1 MMRIALRTILFITI
15 VFFVNNIYSQQNIER
30 IDSLAG
36 RFIKNLRKEYSE
48 KLLVQ
53 TNKNVFVA
61 GEELWF
67 KAWVISH
74 LSHKYY
80 KHSQTLYADIVN
92 EQDSVMTKLLLNI
105 PSEKT
110 EAKIP
115 LSDKMQEGQYWLR
128 LYTTNMVKRDT
139 ASIMV
144 IPVFV
149 INPKL
154 PNKNIATSTSSMSN
168 TINQSTLKSSSNNAP
183 NIELYPEGGNLIAG
197 TNAVIGIKAKDANN
211 QPMATEGYIIDSKDS
226 TIETYFTTE
235 GKYGLGKCQFFISK
249 SHRYYA
255 VVNYNG
261 KKLSWPLPAVNQY
274 ASQIAIKD
282 ESPNYIKVV
291 IAQGDSIYKKGLTS
305 YLLGIN
311 KDSLCFASE
320 GSDMYEISVPK
331 TSFPKGLSKLILFND
346 KKEVISERSIFIAR
360 DKEELF
366 VQTQKPIF
374 GKRDLV
380 QATILSGDSLLRPSL
395 ASLSMV
401 VNNDQLTP
409 SYPGFYTNTQLEQLD
424 SNLALRTLQ
433 VLTQPFVYIGQQYA
447 KSIESNDENFG
458 KWTLPIDTSITDI
471 KGKVFNKKNIPMPNR
486 VVTLYSKGALTLFDA
501 ATTDANGQFNFRL
514 PVVVDSVPFTLQVTN
529 LKGAKLDEKIVM
541 EANGN
546 FPQFKTPVSF
556 KTHIDISAIDK
567 VKSQLNKNNF
577 VIGSGKEWLQTV
589 TVKSSIKANSYNTS
603 KRVSNFSQ
611 IVTGESLQK
620 IGNTDASAGILT
632 IPGLHLR
639 SGFITLGGVTSFTI
653 SEKDEPLLI
662 IDGVMMAGG
671 SVPVL
676 DGGNTGDPGPVFNS
690 SPVLS
695 EISRITTDMV
705 DFIEVLRGPE
715 AAYYGTRA
723 ANGVIII
730 NTHRV
735 SNFRN
740 KIEGYGSIQYYP
752 RSYHMAPN
760 FVIPD
765 YENLSIKNGNFKD
778 HRPNIYWNGHLYT
791 NEKGKANIQFYT
803 ADDATTYTIQIVG
816 LTATGDIIYKK
827 HTIQVQ

>member
-1 MMRIALRTILFITI
+1 MHGYA
-15 VFFVNNIYSQQNIER
+15 QHNIER

-61 GEELWF
+61 GEDLWM
-67 KAWVISH
+67 KAWVINQ

-80 KHSQTLYADIVN
+80 KHSQTLYVDIVN
-92 EQDSVMTKLLLNI
+92 EQDSVFAKVLLNI

-110 EAKIP
+110 EARIP
-115 LSDKMQEGQYWLR
+115 LIDKMQEGQYWLR
-128 LYTTNMVKRDT
+128 LYTANMVKRDT
-139 ASIMV
+139 NSIMV
-144 IPVFV
+144 IPLYVV
-149 INPKL
+149 NPKMPL
-154 PNKNIATSTSSMSN
+154 KNPNTFNNLSANKINTIEQSN
-168 TINQSTLKSSSNNAP
+168 TTNTNTKL
-183 NIELYPEGGNLIAG
+183 ELFPEGGNLIAG
-197 TNAVIGIKAKDANN
+197 TNAVIGIKATDANN
-211 QPMATEGYIIDSKDS
+211 RPIATEGYIIDSKDS

-235 GKYGLGKCQFFISK
+235 AKYGLGKCQFFISK

-255 VVNYNG
+255 VVNDHG

-282 ESPNYIKVV
+282 ESPNYFKVV
-291 IAQGDSIYKKGLTS
+291 IAQGDSIYKKGYTS

-320 GSDMYEISVPK
+320 GSDMYEISIPK
-331 TSFPKGLSKLILFND
+331 TSFPKGLSKLILFNEQ
-346 KKEVISERSIFIAR
+346 KEVISERSIFIAR
-360 DKEELF
+360 EKEELF
-366 VQTQKPIF
+366 IQTQKPFF

-380 QATILSGDSLLRPSL
+380 QASILSADSLLRPSL
-395 ASLSMV
+395 ASLSIV

-409 SYPGFYTNTQLEQLD
+409 PHPGFYTNTSLEQLD
-424 SNLALRTLQ
+424 SNMGLRTLQ
-433 VLTQPFVYIGQQYA
+433 VLTQPFAYLGQQFA
-447 KSIESNDENFG
+447 KSIEAKDENFG

-471 KGKVFNKKNIPMPNR
+471 QGRVVNKKNIPMAGR
-486 VVTLYSKGALTLFDA
+486 VVTIYSKGAVTLFDA
-501 ATTDANGQFNFRL
+501 ATTDINGQFNFRL

-529 LKGAKLDEKIVM
+529 SKGAKLDEKIIM
-541 EANGN
+541 EANGH
-546 FPQFKTPVSF
+546 FPKFNTPIAS
-556 KTHIDISAIDK
+556 KKYIDIESIQFL
-567 VKSQLNKNNF
+567 KSQLDQNSI
-577 VIGSGKEWLQTV
+577 VIGTGKDWLQTV
-589 TVKSSIKANSYNTS
+589 TVKSSIKNNSYNTS

-671 SVPVL
+671 TVPVL
-676 DGGNTGDPGPVFNS
+676 DEGNTSDPGPIFNS

-723 ANGVIII
+723 SNGVIII

-740 KIEGYGSIQYYP
+740 KIEGYGTLQYYP
-752 RSYHMAPN
+752 RSYHMASN
-760 FVIPD
+760 FIVPEYD
-765 YENLSIKNGNFKD
+765 NLNIKNGNFKD
-778 HRPNIYWNGHLYT
+778 NRSTIYWNGHTYT

-803 ADDATTYTIQIVG
+803 ADSTNSYTIQIVG

-827 HTIQVQ
+827 QKIQVQ

>member
-1 MMRIALRTILFITI
+1 MRIAIRTILFFTI
-15 VFFVNNIYSQQNIER
+15 LFFTHAVYGQQNIER

-61 GEELWF
+61 GEELWM
-67 KAWVISH
+67 KAWVINH
-74 LSHKYY
+74 LSHKFY
-80 KHSQTLYADIVN
+80 KHSQTLYSDIVN
-92 EQDSVMTKLLLNI
+92 EKDSVITKILLNI

-110 EAKIP
+110 EARIP

-128 LYTTNMVKRDT
+128 LYTANMVKRDT

-144 IPVFV
+144 IPFYVV
-149 INPKL
+149 NPKL
-154 PNKNIATSTSSMSN
+154 PDLSNEPIYST
-168 TINQSTLKSSSNNAP
+168 NNATVSSLTNSLSKTLP
-183 NIELYPEGGNLIAG
+183 SIELFPEGGNLIAG
-197 TNAVIGIKAKDANN
+197 TNAVIGIKAMDASNR
-211 QPMATEGYIIDSKDS
+211 PMAVEGYIIDSKDS

-235 GKYGLGKCQFFISK
+235 AKYGIGKCQFFVSK

-255 VVNYNG
+255 VVNFNG
-261 KKLSWPLPAVNQY
+261 KKLSWPLPSVNQY
-274 ASQIAIKD
+274 ASQIALKE
-282 ESPNYIKVV
+282 ESANYIKVT

-320 GSDMYEISVPK
+320 GSDMYEISIPK
-331 TSFPKGLSKLILFND
+331 TSFPKGLSKLVLFNEQ
-346 KKEVISERSIFIAR
+346 KEVVSERSIFIAR
-360 DKEELF
+360 EKEELF
-366 VQTQKPIF
+366 VQTQKPIYS
-374 GKRDLV
+374 KRDLV

-395 ASLSMV
+395 ASLSIV
-401 VNNDQLTP
+401 VNNDALTP
-409 SYPGFYTNTQLEQLD
+409 AHPGFYTNTQLEQLD
-424 SNLALRTLQ
+424 SNQSLRALQ
-433 VLTQPFVYIGQQYA
+433 VLTQPFEHIGKQFS
-447 KSIESNDENFG
+447 KSIESNDDNFG

-471 KGKVFNKKNIPMPNR
+471 KGRVMNKKNQPMANR
-486 VVTLYSKGALTLFDA
+486 VVTIYSKGAVTLFDA
-501 ATTDANGQFNFRL
+501 ATTDANGQFSFRL

-529 LKGAKLDEKIVM
+529 LKGAKLDEKIIM
-541 EANGN
+541 ETNAH
-546 FPQFKTPVSF
+546 FPHFKTPVSF
-556 KTHIDISAIDK
+556 KKYIDLSSIQK
-567 VKSQLNKNNF
+567 LKSLVNENNF
-577 VIGSGKEWLQTV
+577 VIGTGKEWLQTV
-589 TVKSSIKANSYNTS
+589 TVKSSIKSNSYNTS

-611 IVTGESLQK
+611 VITGESLQK
-620 IGNTDASAGILT
+620 IGNTDASAAILT

-639 SGFITLGGVTSFTI
+639 AGFVTLGGVTGFTI
-653 SEKDEPLLI
+653 SERDEPLLI
-662 IDGVMMAGG
+662 IDGVMIAGG
-671 SVPVL
+671 SAPVL
-676 DGGNTGDPGPVFNS
+676 DGGNTSDSGPVFNS
-690 SPVLS
+690 SPLLS

-705 DFIEVLRGPE
+705 DFIEVLKGPE

-752 RSYHMAPN
+752 RSYHMAAN
-760 FVIPD
+760 FIVPE

-778 HRPNIYWNGHLYT
+778 LRPTIYWNGHLYT
-791 NEKGKANIQFYT
+791 NEKGKATIQFYT
-803 ADDATTYTIQIVG
+803 SDNTSNYTVQIVG

-827 HTIQVQ
+827 QTIQVQ

>member
-1 MMRIALRTILFITI
+1 MHGYA
-15 VFFVNNIYSQQNIER
+15 QHNIER

-61 GEELWF
+61 GEDLWM
-67 KAWVISH
+67 KAWVINQ

-80 KHSQTLYADIVN
+80 KHSQTLYVDIVN
-92 EQDSVMTKLLLNI
+92 EQDSVFAKVLLNI

-110 EAKIP
+110 EARIP
-115 LSDKMQEGQYWLR
+115 LIDKMQEGQYWLR
-128 LYTTNMVKRDT
+128 LYTANMVKRDT
-139 ASIMV
+139 NSIMV
-144 IPVFV
+144 IPVYV
-149 INPKL
+149 VNPKMPIKNSNAFNNL
-154 PNKNIATSTSSMSN
+154 SANKINTIEQSN
-168 TINQSTLKSSSNNAP
+168 TANSNTKL
-183 NIELYPEGGNLIAG
+183 ELFPEGGNLIAG
-197 TNAVIGIKAKDANN
+197 TNAVIGIKATDANN
-211 QPMATEGYIIDSKDS
+211 RPIATEGYIIDSKDS

-235 GKYGLGKCQFFISK
+235 AKYGLGKCQFFISK

-255 VVNYNG
+255 VVNDHG

-282 ESPNYIKVV
+282 ESPNYFKVV
-291 IAQGDSIYKKGLTS
+291 IAQGDSIYKKGYTS

-320 GSDMYEISVPK
+320 GSDMYEISIPK
-331 TSFPKGLSKLILFND
+331 TSFPKGLSKLILFNEQ
-346 KKEVISERSIFIAR
+346 KEVISERSIFIAR
-360 DKEELF
+360 EKEELF
-366 VQTQKPIF
+366 IQTQKPVF

-380 QATILSGDSLLRPSL
+380 QASILSADSLLRPSL
-395 ASLSMV
+395 ASLSIV

-409 SYPGFYTNTQLEQLD
+409 PHPGFYTNTSLEQLD
-424 SNLALRTLQ
+424 SNMGLRTLQ
-433 VLTQPFVYIGQQYA
+433 VLTQPFAYLGQQFA
-447 KSIESNDENFG
+447 KSIEAKDENFG

-471 KGKVFNKKNIPMPNR
+471 QGRVVNKKNIPMAGR
-486 VVTLYSKGALTLFDA
+486 VVTIYSKGAVTLFDA
-501 ATTDANGQFNFRL
+501 ATTDINGQFNFRL

-529 LKGAKLDEKIVM
+529 SKGAKLDEKIIM
-541 EANGN
+541 EANGH
-546 FPQFKTPVSF
+546 FPKFNTPIAS
-556 KTHIDISAIDK
+556 KKYIDIESIQFL
-567 VKSQLNKNNF
+567 KSQLDQNSI
-577 VIGSGKEWLQTV
+577 VIGTGKDWLQTV
-589 TVKSSIKANSYNTS
+589 TVKSSIKNNSYNTS

-671 SVPVL
+671 TVPVL
-676 DGGNTGDPGPVFNS
+676 DEGNTSDPGPIFNS

-723 ANGVIII
+723 SNGVIII

-740 KIEGYGSIQYYP
+740 KIEGYGTLQYYP
-752 RSYHMAPN
+752 RSYHMASN
-760 FVIPD
+760 FIVPEYD
-765 YENLSIKNGNFKD
+765 NLNIKNGNFKD
-778 HRPNIYWNGHLYT
+778 NRSTIYWNGHTYT

-803 ADDATTYTIQIVG
+803 ADSTNSYTIQIVG

-827 HTIQVQ
+827 QKIQVQ

>member
-1 MMRIALRTILFITI
+1 MHGYA
-15 VFFVNNIYSQQNIER
+15 QHNIER

-61 GEELWF
+61 GEDLWM
-67 KAWVISH
+67 KAWVINQ

-80 KHSQTLYADIVN
+80 KHSQTLYVDIVN
-92 EQDSVMTKLLLNI
+92 EQDSVFAKVLLNI

-110 EAKIP
+110 EARIP
-115 LSDKMQEGQYWLR
+115 LIDKMQEGQYWLR
-128 LYTTNMVKRDT
+128 LYTANMVKRDT
-139 ASIMV
+139 NSIMV
-144 IPVFV
+144 IPVYV
-149 INPKL
+149 VNPKMPIKNSNAFNNL
-154 PNKNIATSTSSMSN
+154 SANKINTIEQSN
-168 TINQSTLKSSSNNAP
+168 TANSNTKL
-183 NIELYPEGGNLIAG
+183 ELFPEGGNLIAG
-197 TNAVIGIKAKDANN
+197 TNAVIGIKATDANN
-211 QPMATEGYIIDSKDS
+211 RPIATEGYIIDSKDS

-235 GKYGLGKCQFFISK
+235 AKYGLGKCQFFISK

-255 VVNYNG
+255 VVNDHG

-282 ESPNYIKVV
+282 ESPNYFKVV
-291 IAQGDSIYKKGLTS
+291 IAQGDSIYKKGYTS

-320 GSDMYEISVPK
+320 GSDMYEISIPK
-331 TSFPKGLSKLILFND
+331 TSFPKGLSKLILFNEQ
-346 KKEVISERSIFIAR
+346 KEVISERSIFIAR
-360 DKEELF
+360 EKEELF
-366 VQTQKPIF
+366 IQTQKPFF

-380 QATILSGDSLLRPSL
+380 QASILSADSLLRPSL
-395 ASLSMV
+395 ASLSIV

-409 SYPGFYTNTQLEQLD
+409 PHPGFYTNTSLEQLD
-424 SNLALRTLQ
+424 SNMGLRTLQ
-433 VLTQPFVYIGQQYA
+433 VLTQPFAYLGQQFA
-447 KSIESNDENFG
+447 KSIEAKDENFG

-471 KGKVFNKKNIPMPNR
+471 QGRVVNKKNIPMAGR
-486 VVTLYSKGALTLFDA
+486 VVTIYSKGAVTLFDA
-501 ATTDANGQFNFRL
+501 ATTDINGQFNFRL

-529 LKGAKLDEKIVM
+529 SKGAKLDEKIIM
-541 EANGN
+541 EANGH
-546 FPQFKTPVSF
+546 FPKFNTPIAS
-556 KTHIDISAIDK
+556 KKYIDIESIQFL
-567 VKSQLNKNNF
+567 KSQLDQNSI
-577 VIGSGKEWLQTV
+577 VIGTGKDWLQTV
-589 TVKSSIKANSYNTS
+589 TVKSSIKNNSYNTS

-671 SVPVL
+671 TVPVL
-676 DGGNTGDPGPVFNS
+676 DEGNTSDPGPIFNS

-723 ANGVIII
+723 SNGVIII

-740 KIEGYGSIQYYP
+740 KIEGYGTLQYYP
-752 RSYHMAPN
+752 RSYHMASN
-760 FVIPD
+760 FIVPEYD
-765 YENLSIKNGNFKD
+765 NLNIKNGNFKD
-778 HRPNIYWNGHLYT
+778 NRSTIYWNGHTYT

-803 ADDATTYTIQIVG
+803 ADSTNSYTIQIVG

-827 HTIQVQ
+827 QKIQVQ

>member
-1 MMRIALRTILFITI
+1 MRIAIRTILFITI
-15 VFFVNNIYSQQNIER
+15 LFFANNIYSQQNIER

-53 TNKNVFVA
+53 TNKNVFIV
-61 GEELWF
+61 GEDLWL
-67 KAWVISH
+67 KAWLINH

-80 KHSQTLYADIVN
+80 KHSQTLYVDLVN
-92 EQDSVMTKLLLNI
+92 EKDSTASKLLLNI

-110 EAKIP
+110 EARIP
-115 LSDKMQEGQYWLR
+115 LSEKLQEGQYWLR
-128 LYTTNMVKRDT
+128 LYTANMAKRDT
-139 ASIMV
+139 SSIMV
-144 IPVFV
+144 IPIYI
-149 INPKL
+149 INPKIPKAIL
-154 PNKNIATSTSSMSN
+154 THDEVTIANNKVDAKMQNPIVDVF
-168 TINQSTLKSSSNNAP
+168 
-183 NIELYPEGGNLIAG
+183 PEGGQLIAG
-197 TNAVIGIKAKDANN
+197 TNALIGIKATDINH
-211 QPMATEGYIIDSKDS
+211 QPIAIEGYIIDSKDS
-226 TIETYFTTE
+226 TIETWFSTE
-235 GKYGLGKCQFFISK
+235 AKYGIGKCQFFVSK
-249 SHRYYA
+249 SHRYFA

-282 ESPNYIKVV
+282 ESPNYFKVV

-320 GSDMYEISVPK
+320 GSDMYELNIPK
-331 TSFPKGLSKLILFND
+331 TSFPKGISRLILFND
-346 KKEVISERSIFIAR
+346 QKEVVSERSIFIAR
-360 DKEELF
+360 EKEELF
-366 VQTQKPIF
+366 VQTKKPVF

-380 QATILSGDSLLRPSL
+380 EATILSGDSLLRPSL
-395 ASLSMV
+395 ASLSVV
-401 VNNDQLTP
+401 VNNE
-409 SYPGFYTNTQLEQLD
+409 SIYGSNAGFYTNTILENLD
-424 SNLALRTLQ
+424 SNAILRNLQ
-433 VLTQPFVYIGQQYA
+433 VLTQPFQFLGKQYA
-447 KSIESNDENFG
+447 KAIESSLEESMQ
-458 KWTLPIDTSITDI
+458 WQLPIDTSITDI
-471 KGKVFNKKNIPMPNR
+471 KGTVYNKKNIPMAGR
-486 VVTLYSKGALTLFDA
+486 VVTIYAKGKLNYFDA
-501 ATTDANGQFNFRL
+501 ATTDANGQFGFRL
-514 PVVVDSVPFTLQVTN
+514 PVIVDSLPFTIQVTN
-529 LKGAKLDEKIVM
+529 AKGIKLDEKIKM
-541 EANGN
+541 EVNAN
-546 FPQFKTPVSF
+546 FPSLTTPNYL
-556 KTHIDISAIDK
+556 KKYISKDLIEPLYQKLTAPDYAI
-567 VKSQLNKNNF
+567 
-577 VIGSGKEWLQTV
+577 GTGKEWLQTV

-662 IDGVMMAGG
+662 IDGVMLAGG
-671 SVPVL
+671 SAPVL
-676 DGGNTGDPGPVFNS
+676 DGGNTSDSGPVFNS

-752 RSYHMAPN
+752 KSYHMAPG
-760 FVIPD
+760 FVVPEYD
-765 YENLSIKNGNFKD
+765 NLSIKNGNFKD

-791 NEKGKANIQFYT
+791 NEKGKASIQFYT
-803 ADDATTYTIQIVG
+803 ADDSTSYTIQIVG

-827 HTIQVQ
+827 QSIQVQ

>member
-1 MMRIALRTILFITI
+1 MHGYA
-15 VFFVNNIYSQQNIER
+15 QHNIER

-48 KLLVQ
+48 KILVQ

-61 GEELWF
+61 GEDLWM
-67 KAWVISH
+67 KAWVINQ

-80 KHSQTLYADIVN
+80 KHSQTLYVDIVN
-92 EQDSVMTKLLLNI
+92 EQDSVFAKVLLNI

-110 EAKIP
+110 EARIP
-115 LSDKMQEGQYWLR
+115 LIDKMQEGQYWLR
-128 LYTTNMVKRDT
+128 LYTANMVKRDT
-139 ASIMV
+139 NSIMV
-144 IPVFV
+144 IPVYV
-149 INPKL
+149 VNPKMPIKN
-154 PNKNIATSTSSMSN
+154 PNAFNNLSANKINTIEQSN
-168 TINQSTLKSSSNNAP
+168 TANSNTKL
-183 NIELYPEGGNLIAG
+183 ELFPEGGNLIAG
-197 TNAVIGIKAKDANN
+197 TNAVIGIKATDANN
-211 QPMATEGYIIDSKDS
+211 RPIATEGYIIDSKDS

-235 GKYGLGKCQFFISK
+235 AKYGLGKCQFFISK

-255 VVNYNG
+255 VVNDHG

-282 ESPNYIKVV
+282 ESPNYFKVV
-291 IAQGDSIYKKGLTS
+291 IAQGDSIYKKGYTS

-320 GSDMYEISVPK
+320 GSDMYEISIPK
-331 TSFPKGLSKLILFND
+331 TSFPKGLSKLILFNEQ
-346 KKEVISERSIFIAR
+346 KEVISERSIFIAR
-360 DKEELF
+360 EKEELF
-366 VQTQKPIF
+366 IQTQKPFF

-380 QATILSGDSLLRPSL
+380 QASILSADSLLRPSL
-395 ASLSMV
+395 ASLSIV

-409 SYPGFYTNTQLEQLD
+409 PHPGFYTNTSLEQLD
-424 SNLALRTLQ
+424 SNINLRALQ
-433 VLTQPFVYIGQQYA
+433 VLTQPFAYLGQQFA
-447 KSIESNDENFG
+447 KSIEAKDENFG

-471 KGKVFNKKNIPMPNR
+471 QGRVVNKKNIPMAGR
-486 VVTLYSKGALTLFDA
+486 VVTIYSKGAVTLFDA
-501 ATTDANGQFNFRL
+501 ATTDINGQFNFRL

-529 LKGAKLDEKIVM
+529 SKGAKLDEKIIM
-541 EANGN
+541 EANGH
-546 FPQFKTPVSF
+546 FPKFNTPIAS
-556 KTHIDISAIDK
+556 KKYIDIESIQFL
-567 VKSQLNKNNF
+567 KSHLDQNSI
-577 VIGSGKEWLQTV
+577 VIGTGKDWLQTV
-589 TVKSSIKANSYNTS
+589 TVKSSIKNNSYNTS

-671 SVPVL
+671 TVPVL
-676 DGGNTGDPGPVFNS
+676 DEGNTSDPGPIFNS

-723 ANGVIII
+723 SNGVIII

-740 KIEGYGSIQYYP
+740 KIEGYGTLQYYP
-752 RSYHMAPN
+752 RSYHMASN
-760 FVIPD
+760 FIVPEYD
-765 YENLSIKNGNFKD
+765 NLNIKNGNFKD
-778 HRPNIYWNGHLYT
+778 NRSTIYWNGHTYT

-803 ADDATTYTIQIVG
+803 ADSTKSYTIQIVG

-827 HTIQVQ
+827 QKIQVQ

>member
-1 MMRIALRTILFITI
+1 MPRIIKSSILFCMLLLSTAIHA
-15 VFFVNNIYSQQNIER
+15 QQNIER

-53 TNKNVFVA
+53 TNKNIFIV
-61 GEELWF
+61 GEDLWL
-67 KAWVISH
+67 KAWLINH

-80 KHSQTLYADIVN
+80 KHSQTLYVDLVN
-92 EQDSVMTKLLLNI
+92 EKDSTASKLLLNI

-110 EAKIP
+110 EARIP
-115 LSDKMQEGQYWLR
+115 ISEKLQEGQYWLR
-128 LYTTNMVKRDT
+128 LYTANMAKRDT

-144 IPVFV
+144 IPIYI
-149 INPKL
+149 INPKI
-154 PNKNIATSTSSMSN
+154 PKAIFTRDEVTIANNKLDPKIHNP
-168 TINQSTLKSSSNNAP
+168 LVDVF
-183 NIELYPEGGNLIAG
+183 PEGGQLIAG
-197 TNAVIGIKAKDANN
+197 TNALIGIKATDINH
-211 QPMATEGYIIDSKDS
+211 QPIAIEGYIIDSKDS
-226 TIETYFTTE
+226 TIETWFSTE
-235 GKYGLGKCQFFISK
+235 GKYGIGKCQFFVSK
-249 SHRYYA
+249 SHRYFA

-282 ESPNYIKVV
+282 ESPNYFKVV
-291 IAQGDSIYKKGLTS
+291 IAQGDSIYKKGLSS

-320 GSDMYEISVPK
+320 GSDMYELSIPK
-331 TSFPKGLSKLILFND
+331 TSFPKGISRLILFND
-346 KKEVISERSIFIAR
+346 QKEVVSERSIFIAR
-360 DKEELF
+360 EKEELF
-366 VQTQKPIF
+366 VQTKKPVF

-380 QATILSGDSLLRPSL
+380 EATILSGDSLLRPSL
-395 ASLSMV
+395 ASLSVV
-401 VNNDQLTP
+401 VNNE
-409 SYPGFYTNTQLEQLD
+409 SIYGSNAGFYTNTILENLD
-424 SNLALRTLQ
+424 SNATLRNLQ
-433 VLTQPFVYIGQQYA
+433 VLTQPFQFLGKQYA
-447 KSIESNDENFG
+447 KAIESSLEESMQ
-458 KWTLPIDTSITDI
+458 WQLPIDTSITDI
-471 KGKVFNKKNIPMPNR
+471 KGTVYNKKNIPMAGR
-486 VVTLYSKGALTLFDA
+486 VVTIYAKGKLNYFDA
-501 ATTDANGQFNFRL
+501 ATTDANGQFGFRL
-514 PVVVDSVPFTLQVTN
+514 PVIVDSLPFTIQVTN
-529 LKGAKLDEKIVM
+529 AKGIKLDEKIKM
-541 EANGN
+541 EVNAN
-546 FPQFKTPVSF
+546 FPSLTTPSYL
-556 KTHIDISAIDK
+556 KKYISKDLIEPLYQKLTAPDY
-567 VKSQLNKNNF
+567 
-577 VIGSGKEWLQTV
+577 VIGTGKEWLQTV

-662 IDGVMMAGG
+662 IDGVMLAGG
-671 SVPVL
+671 SAPVL
-676 DGGNTGDPGPVFNS
+676 DGGNTSDSGPVFNS

-752 RSYHMAPN
+752 KSYHMAPG
-760 FVIPD
+760 FVVPEYD
-765 YENLSIKNGNFKD
+765 NLSIKNGNFKD

-791 NEKGKANIQFYT
+791 NEKGKASIQFYT
-803 ADDATTYTIQIVG
+803 ADDSTNYTIQIVG

-827 HTIQVQ
+827 QSIQVQ

>member
-1 MMRIALRTILFITI
+1 MRPFLKQIVFSLSLLITI
-15 VFFVNNIYSQQNIER
+15 NSYAQQNIER

-36 RFIKNLRKEYSE
+36 RFIKNLRREYSE

-61 GEELWF
+61 GEDLWM
-67 KAWVISH
+67 KAWVINH

-80 KHSQTLYADIVN
+80 KHSQTLYVDIVN
-92 EQDSVMTKLLLNI
+92 EQDSVFAKLLLNI

-110 EAKIP
+110 EARIP
-115 LSDKMQEGQYWLR
+115 LTDKMQEGQYWLR
-128 LYTTNMVKRDT
+128 LYTANMVKRDT
-139 ASIMV
+139 GSIMV
-144 IPVFV
+144 IPVYV

-154 PNKNIATSTSSMSN
+154 PNKNANAFNNLALVNTNTTTLTSSKN
-168 TINQSTLKSSSNNAP
+168 TMPK
-183 NIELYPEGGNLIAG
+183 IELFPEGGNLIAG
-197 TNAVIGIKAKDANN
+197 TNAVIGIKATDANN
-211 QPMATEGYIIDSKDS
+211 HPIATEGYIIDSKDS

-235 GKYGLGKCQFFISK
+235 AKYGLGKCQFFISK

-255 VVNYNG
+255 VVTYNG
-261 KKLSWPLPAVNQY
+261 KKLTWPLPAVNQY
-274 ASQIAIKD
+274 ASQIAIKE
-282 ESPNYIKVV
+282 ESPNYFKVI
-291 IAQGDSIYKKGLTS
+291 IAQGDSIYKKGYTS

-320 GSDMYEISVPK
+320 GSDMYEISIPK
-331 TSFPKGLSKLILFND
+331 TSFPKGISKLVLFNEQ
-346 KKEVISERSIFIAR
+346 KEVISERSIFIAR

-366 VQTQKPIF
+366 IQTQKPSF
-374 GKRDLV
+374 GKRELV
-380 QATILSGDSLLRPSL
+380 QASILSGDSLLRPSL
-395 ASLSMV
+395 ASLSVV

-409 SYPGFYTNTQLEQLD
+409 IAPGFYSNTHLEQLD
-424 SNLALRTLQ
+424 SNTNLRALQ
-433 VLTQPFVYIGQQYA
+433 VLTQPFVYMGQQFA

-471 KGKVFNKKNIPMPNR
+471 RGKVVNKKNVPMAGR
-486 VVTLYSKGALTLFDA
+486 VVTLYSKGAVTLFDA
-501 ATTDANGQFNFRL
+501 ATTDANGQFSFRL
-514 PVVVDSVPFTLQVTN
+514 PVVVDSIPFTLQVTN
-529 LKGAKLDEKIVM
+529 SKGSKLDEKIIM
-541 EANGN
+541 EANGHFPN
-546 FPQFKTPVSF
+546 FNTPASS
-556 KTHIDISAIDK
+556 KSYIDINAIQF
-567 VKSQLNKNNF
+567 VKAQIEQNNF
-577 VIGSGKEWLQTV
+577 VIGTGKDWLQTV
-589 TVKSSIKANSYNTS
+589 TVKSSIKSNSYNTS

-676 DGGNTGDPGPVFNS
+676 DGGNTSDSGPVFNS

-752 RSYHMAPN
+752 RSYHMASN
-760 FVIPD
+760 FVVPE

-778 HRPNIYWNGHLYT
+778 HRSTIYWNGHLYT

-803 ADDATTYTIQIVG
+803 ADDAKTYTIQIVG

-827 HTIQVQ
+827 QTINAQ

>member
-1 MMRIALRTILFITI
+1 MHGYA
-15 VFFVNNIYSQQNIER
+15 QHNIEH

-61 GEELWF
+61 GEDLWM
-67 KAWVISH
+67 KAWVINQ

-80 KHSQTLYADIVN
+80 KHSQTLYVDIVN
-92 EQDSVMTKLLLNI
+92 EQDSVFAKVLLNI

-110 EAKIP
+110 EARIP
-115 LSDKMQEGQYWLR
+115 LIDKMQEGQYWLR
-128 LYTTNMVKRDT
+128 LYTANMVKRDT
-139 ASIMV
+139 NSIMV
-144 IPVFV
+144 IPVYV
-149 INPKL
+149 VNPKMPIKNSTAFNNL
-154 PNKNIATSTSSMSN
+154 SVNKINTIEQSN
-168 TINQSTLKSSSNNAP
+168 TTNTNTKL
-183 NIELYPEGGNLIAG
+183 ELFPEGGNLIAG
-197 TNAVIGIKAKDANN
+197 TNAVIGIKATDANN
-211 QPMATEGYIIDSKDS
+211 RPIATEGYIIDSKDS

-235 GKYGLGKCQFFISK
+235 AKYGLGKCQFFISK

-255 VVNYNG
+255 IVNDHG

-282 ESPNYIKVV
+282 ESPNYFKVV
-291 IAQGDSIYKKGLTS
+291 IAQGDSIYKKGYTS

-320 GSDMYEISVPK
+320 GSDMYEISIPK

-346 KKEVISERSIFIAR
+346 QKEVISERSIFIAR
-360 DKEELF
+360 EKEELF
-366 VQTQKPIF
+366 IQTQKPVF

-380 QATILSGDSLLRPSL
+380 QASILSADSLLRPSL
-395 ASLSMV
+395 ASLSIV

-409 SYPGFYTNTQLEQLD
+409 PHPGFYTNTSLEQLD
-424 SNLALRTLQ
+424 SNMGLRTLQ
-433 VLTQPFVYIGQQYA
+433 VLTQPFAYLGQQFA
-447 KSIESNDENFG
+447 KSIEAKDENFG

-471 KGKVFNKKNIPMPNR
+471 QGRVVNKKNIPMAGR
-486 VVTLYSKGALTLFDA
+486 VVTIYSKGAVTLFDA
-501 ATTDANGQFNFRL
+501 ATTDINGQFNFRL

-529 LKGAKLDEKIVM
+529 SKGAKLDEKIIM
-541 EANGN
+541 EANGH
-546 FPQFKTPVSF
+546 FPKFNTPIAS
-556 KTHIDISAIDK
+556 KKYIDIESIQFL
-567 VKSQLNKNNF
+567 KSQLDQNSI
-577 VIGSGKEWLQTV
+577 VIGTGKDWLQTV
-589 TVKSSIKANSYNTS
+589 TVKSSIKNNSYNTS

-671 SVPVL
+671 TVPVL
-676 DGGNTGDPGPVFNS
+676 DEGNTSDPGPIFNS

-723 ANGVIII
+723 SNGVIII

-740 KIEGYGSIQYYP
+740 KIEGYGTLQYYP
-752 RSYHMAPN
+752 RSYHMASN
-760 FVIPD
+760 FIVPEYD
-765 YENLSIKNGNFKD
+765 NLNIKNGNFKD
-778 HRPNIYWNGHLYT
+778 NRSTIYWNGHTYT

-803 ADDATTYTIQIVG
+803 ADNANSYTIQIVG

-827 HTIQVQ
+827 QKIQVQ

>member
-1 MMRIALRTILFITI
+1 MLLLSTAIHA
-15 VFFVNNIYSQQNIER
+15 QQNIER

-53 TNKNVFVA
+53 TNKNVFIV
-61 GEELWF
+61 GEDLWL
-67 KAWVISH
+67 KAWLINH

-80 KHSQTLYADIVN
+80 KHSQTLYVDLVN
-92 EQDSVMTKLLLNI
+92 AKDSTAAKLLLNI

-110 EAKIP
+110 DARIP
-115 LSDKMQEGQYWLR
+115 ISEKLSEGQYWLR
-128 LYTTNMVKRDT
+128 LYTANMAKRDT

-144 IPVFV
+144 IPIYI
-149 INPKL
+149 INPKI
-154 PNKNIATSTSSMSN
+154 PKAIFTHDEATIANNKVDPKMQNPIV
-168 TINQSTLKSSSNNAP
+168 
-183 NIELYPEGGNLIAG
+183 EVFPEGGQLIAG
-197 TNAVIGIKAKDANN
+197 TNALIGIKATDINH
-211 QPMATEGYIIDSKDS
+211 QPIALEGYIIDSKDS
-226 TIETYFTTE
+226 TIETWFNTE
-235 GKYGLGKCQFFISK
+235 AKYGVGKCQFFVSK

-282 ESPNYIKVV
+282 ESPNYFKVV
-291 IAQGDSIYKKGLTS
+291 IAQGDSIYKKGLSS

-320 GSDMYEISVPK
+320 GSDMYELSIPK
-331 TSFPKGLSKLILFND
+331 TSFPKGISRLILFND
-346 KKEVISERSIFIAR
+346 QKEVVSERSIFIAR
-360 DKEELF
+360 EKEELF
-366 VQTQKPIF
+366 VQTQKPVF

-380 QATILSGDSLLRPSL
+380 EATILSGDSLLRPSL
-395 ASLSMV
+395 ASLSVV
-401 VNNDQLTP
+401 VNNE
-409 SYPGFYTNTQLEQLD
+409 SINASISGFYTNTILENLD
-424 SNLALRTLQ
+424 SNAILRNLQ
-433 VLTQPFVYIGQQYA
+433 VLTQPFQFLGKQYA
-447 KSIESNDENFG
+447 KVNESSLEESMQ
-458 KWTLPIDTSITDI
+458 WQLPIDTSITDI
-471 KGKVFNKKNIPMPNR
+471 KGTVYNKKNIPMAGR
-486 VVTLYSKGALTLFDA
+486 VVTIYAKGKLNYFDA
-501 ATTDANGQFNFRL
+501 ATTDANGQFGFRL
-514 PVVVDSVPFTLQVTN
+514 PVIVDSLPFTIQVTN
-529 LKGAKLDEKIVM
+529 AKGIKLDEKIKM
-541 EANGN
+541 EVNAN
-546 FPQFKTPVSF
+546 FPSLTTPSYL
-556 KTHIDISAIDK
+556 KKYISKDLIEPLYQKLTAPDY
-567 VKSQLNKNNF
+567 
-577 VIGSGKEWLQTV
+577 VIGTGKEWLQTV
-589 TVKSSIKANSYNTS
+589 TVKSSIKSNSYNTS

-611 IVTGESLQK
+611 VITGESLQK
-620 IGNTDASAGILT
+620 IGNTDASAAMLT

-662 IDGVMMAGG
+662 IDGVMLAGG
-671 SVPVL
+671 SAPVL
-676 DGGNTGDPGPVFNS
+676 DGGNTSDSGPVFNS

-752 RSYHMAPN
+752 KSYHMAPG
-760 FVIPD
+760 FVVPEYD
-765 YENLSIKNGNFKD
+765 NLSIKNGNFKD

-791 NEKGKANIQFYT
+791 NEKGKASIQFYT
-803 ADDATTYTIQIVG
+803 ADDSTNYTIQIVG

-827 HTIQVQ
+827 QSIQVQ

>member
-1 MMRIALRTILFITI
+1 MRCINRAILFLSIILLTSSI
-15 VFFVNNIYSQQNIER
+15 HGQQNIER

-53 TNKNVFVA
+53 TNKNIFVA
-61 GEELWF
+61 GEDLWM
-67 KAWVISH
+67 KAWVINH

-92 EQDSVMTKLLLNI
+92 EEDSIVSKILLNI

-110 EAKIP
+110 EARIP
-115 LSDKMQEGQYWLR
+115 LSEKTKEGQYWLR
-128 LYTTNMVKRDT
+128 LYTANMVKRDT

-144 IPVFV
+144 IPFYV

-154 PNKNIATSTSSMSN
+154 PNLSNDTISITNNLNTSSLSKN
-168 TINQSTLKSSSNNAP
+168 LNKTLPS
-183 NIELYPEGGNLIAG
+183 IELFVEGGNLIAG
-197 TNAVIGIKAKDANN
+197 TNTLIAIKATDAHQ
-211 QPMATEGYIIDSKDS
+211 QPMAVEGYIIDSKDS

-235 GKYGLGKCQFFISK
+235 GKYGLGKCQFFVSK
-249 SHRYYA
+249 THQYYA
-255 VVNYNG
+255 VINYQG

-274 ASQIAIKD
+274 ASQIAIKE
-282 ESPNYIKVV
+282 ESPNYFKVI
-291 IAQGDSIYKKGLTS
+291 IAQGDSIYKKGFTS

-320 GSDMYEISVPK
+320 GSDMYEISIPK
-331 TSFPKGLSKLILFND
+331 TSFPKGLSKLVLFND
-346 KKEVISERSIFIAR
+346 QKEVVSERSIYIAR
-360 DKEELF
+360 DKEELY

-374 GKRDLV
+374 EKRDLV

-395 ASLSMV
+395 AALSV
-401 VNNDQLTP
+401 SVNNDQLTP
-409 SYPGFYTNTQLEQLD
+409 VHPGFYTNTQIAQLD
-424 SNLALRTLQ
+424 SNAVLRSLQ
-433 VLTQPFVYIGQQYA
+433 VLTQPNIFIGQRFS
-447 KSIESNDENFG
+447 KSLEKEDLNFG
-458 KWTLPIDTSITDI
+458 RWTLPVDTSVTDI
-471 KGKVFNKKNIPMPNR
+471 KGKVVNKKNIPMPNR
-486 VVTLYSKGALTLFDA
+486 VVTIYSKGAVTLFDA
-501 ATTDANGQFNFRL
+501 TTTDANGNFGFRL

-529 LKGAKLDEKIVM
+529 MKGAKLNEKIIM
-541 EANGN
+541 EANAN
-546 FPQFKTPVSF
+546 FPSFKTPSVF
-556 KTHIDISAIDK
+556 KKYIAMNAVQK
-567 VKSQLNKNNF
+567 VKEQISTDNF
-577 VIGSGKEWLQTV
+577 VIGTGKEWLQTV
-589 TVKSSIKANSYNTS
+589 TVKSSIKSNSYNTS

-620 IGNTDASAGILT
+620 IGNTDASAGMLT

-639 SGFITLGGVTSFTI
+639 SGFLTLGGVTGFNV

-662 IDGVMMAGG
+662 IDGVMIAGG
-671 SVPVL
+671 SAPVL
-676 DGGNTGDPGPVFNS
+676 DGGNTSDPAPVFNV

-695 EISRITTDMV
+695 EISRITTDMI

-740 KIEGYGSIQYYP
+740 KLEGYGSIQYFP
-752 RSYHMAPN
+752 RSYHMASS
-760 FVIPD
+760 FVVPE

-778 HRPNIYWNGHLYT
+778 HRSTIYWNGHLYT

-803 ADDATTYTIQIVG
+803 ADDPTSYTIQIVG

-827 HTIQVQ
+827 HSIKVQ

>member
-1 MMRIALRTILFITI
+1 MHGYA
-15 VFFVNNIYSQQNIER
+15 QHNIER

-61 GEELWF
+61 GEDLWM
-67 KAWVISH
+67 KAWVINQ

-80 KHSQTLYADIVN
+80 KHSQTLYVDIVN
-92 EQDSVMTKLLLNI
+92 EQDSVFAKVLLNI

-110 EAKIP
+110 EARIP
-115 LSDKMQEGQYWLR
+115 LIDKMQEGQYWLR
-128 LYTTNMVKRDT
+128 LYTANMVKRDT
-139 ASIMV
+139 NSIMV
-144 IPVFV
+144 IPLYVV
-149 INPKL
+149 NPKMPL
-154 PNKNIATSTSSMSN
+154 KNPNTFNNLSTNKINTIEQSN
-168 TINQSTLKSSSNNAP
+168 TTNTNTKL
-183 NIELYPEGGNLIAG
+183 ELFPEGGNLIAG
-197 TNAVIGIKAKDANN
+197 TNAVIGIKATDANN
-211 QPMATEGYIIDSKDS
+211 RPIATEGYIIDSKDS

-235 GKYGLGKCQFFISK
+235 AKYGLGKCQFFISK

-255 VVNYNG
+255 VVNDHG

-274 ASQIAIKD
+274 ASQIAVKD
-282 ESPNYIKVV
+282 ESPNYFKVV
-291 IAQGDSIYKKGLTS
+291 IAQGDSIYKKGYTS

-320 GSDMYEISVPK
+320 GSDMYEISIPK
-331 TSFPKGLSKLILFND
+331 TSFPKGLSKLILFNEQ
-346 KKEVISERSIFIAR
+346 KEVISERSIFIAR
-360 DKEELF
+360 EKEELF
-366 VQTQKPIF
+366 IQTQKPFF

-380 QATILSGDSLLRPSL
+380 QASILSADSLLRPSL
-395 ASLSMV
+395 ASLSIV

-409 SYPGFYTNTQLEQLD
+409 PHPGFYTNTSLEQLD
-424 SNLALRTLQ
+424 SNINLRALQ
-433 VLTQPFVYIGQQYA
+433 VLTQPFAYLGQQFA
-447 KSIESNDENFG
+447 KSIEAKDENFG

-471 KGKVFNKKNIPMPNR
+471 QGRVVNKKNIPMAGR
-486 VVTLYSKGALTLFDA
+486 VVTIYSKGAVTLFDA
-501 ATTDANGQFNFRL
+501 ATTDINGQFNFRL

-529 LKGAKLDEKIVM
+529 SKGAKLDEKIIM
-541 EANGN
+541 EANGH
-546 FPQFKTPVSF
+546 FPKFNTPIAS
-556 KTHIDISAIDK
+556 KKYIDIESIQFL
-567 VKSQLNKNNF
+567 KSQLDQNSI
-577 VIGSGKEWLQTV
+577 VIGTGKDWLQTV
-589 TVKSSIKANSYNTS
+589 TVKSSIKNNSYNTS

-671 SVPVL
+671 TVPVL
-676 DGGNTGDPGPVFNS
+676 DEGNTSDPGPIFNS

-723 ANGVIII
+723 SNGVIII

-740 KIEGYGSIQYYP
+740 KIEGYGTLQYYP
-752 RSYHMAPN
+752 RSYHMASN
-760 FVIPD
+760 FIVPEYD
-765 YENLSIKNGNFKD
+765 NLNIKNGNFKD
-778 HRPNIYWNGHLYT
+778 NRSTIYWNGHTYT

-803 ADDATTYTIQIVG
+803 ADSTNSYTIQIVG

-827 HTIQVQ
+827 QKIQVQ